1 VKPQGGWTDTTEK
14 AKLTASDGSAN
25 DDLGGAVAIKGTTLV
40 AGAPY
45 ANTGGQG
52 GQGAA
57 YVYTRPANG
66 WVSSTQTAKLTASD
80 ATEGANFGWS
90 VAAAPGTVVV
100 GAPNQNT
107 NQIFGVG
114 AAYVFVEPSTGWTNA
129 TQTAELTPSFQM
141 KDSRFGFSVAT
152 NGSLVVVGV
161 PGFENFNLHDVAA
174 VFVRRASG
182 WNNMT
187 QSFGLTHPKGS
198 LFQNF
203 GYSVGL
209 GGQGIIVVGAPGS
222 TLNDGTA
229 TGYVFGP

>member
-1 VKPQGGWTDTTEK
+1 
-14 AKLTASDGSAN
+14 
-25 DDLGGAVAIKGTTLV
+25 
-40 AGAPY
+40 
-45 ANTGGQG
+45 
-52 GQGAA
+52 
-57 YVYTRPANG
+57 
-66 WVSSTQTAKLTASD
+66 
-80 ATEGANFGWS
+80 
-90 VAAAPGTVVV
+90 
-100 GAPNQNT
+100 
-107 NQIFGVG
+107 
-114 AAYVFVEPSTGWTNA
+114 
-129 TQTAELTPSFQM
+129 M

-222 TLNDGTA
+222 NSNDYAA